1 MQTRDRVLSAAVN
14 GTDVLKI
21 RADKVGEDSTLS
33 QIIRLVEEAS
43 ASKAPIARLADKVSG
58 IFVPAV
64 MTIAAITFIVW
75 YFIAGQTFRFS
86 LSTAIAVLV
95 ISCPCALGLATPVA
109 IMVGTG
115 KGAGNGTLIKSGD
128 ALETA
133 HKIDTVVIDK
143 TGTITFGKPSVTD
156 IYPAENI
163 SSDTL
168 LTIAASLER
177 FSEHPLAGAI
187 TEAAAEKNIELL
199 KTEDFDAMPGLG
211 IRGRINGDDVLA
223 WKSKISKK

>member
-1 MQTRDRVLSAAVN
+1 
-14 GTDVLKI
+14 
-21 RADKVGEDSTLS
+21 
-33 QIIRLVEEAS
+33 
-43 ASKAPIARLADKVSG
+43 
-58 IFVPAV
+58 

-75 YFIAGQTFRFS
+75 YFIAGQTFSFS

-115 KGAGNGTLIKSGD
+115 KGAGNGILIKSGD

-133 HKIDTVVIDK
+133 HKIDTVVMDK

-156 IYPAENI
+156 IYPAADI
-163 SSDTL
+163 SADAL
-168 LTIAASLER
+168 LTVAASLER

-187 TEAAAEKNIELL
+187 TEAVQPHPTGPCPHRSCCRKKYRTFENRR
-199 KTEDFDAMPGLG
+199 F
-211 IRGRINGDDVLA
+211 RCHA
-223 WKSKISKK
+223 WARHPRTH